1 MPRVPYTVA
10 SLLLTALV
18 ALLAM
23 VGPAQAANEAVTGQC
38 AGGQALYETG
48 RLGAAEGSYT
58 KALEK
63 SETQECGQAGLTT
76 LDNQESECKAAAS
89 LKSAG
94 RTTEARKAYEAA
106 LQKRPESKCATAG
119 LKTLEETPLDDPGGI
134 AEDVLAWLG
143 LATLAL
149 GGLAIAIG
157 LLLLLMAHLP
167 KLRDWWPA
175 KRIRAVRVSIEAFE
189 NGAHEGQGG
198 PVAALA
204 RSKIESFG
212 EKSEK
217 LSMIDSQAAAEETI
231 WTKFGA
237 INDQAKAF
245 SAVIETIGALYPR
258 RRYQVSGTLQGDGGS
273 GPGLSISLRKKKKI
287 EGAITLWAETY
298 GLEPKDK
305 DAPATER
312 LQKLAV
318 PAAAWISH
326 VTTTAA
332 GETPGGAKDPV
343 SWALYK
349 TGGEWERDGKT
360 EKAKDLYKGAIDIDP
375 SNWGAL
381 AKLGALE
388 NDARDYAA
396 AIKHLKQALAVLEEE

>member
-1 MPRVPYTVA
+1 MPRSLCTAA
-10 SLLLTALV
+10 SLFLTALV
-18 ALLAM
+18 ALLAL
-23 VGPAQAANEAVTGQC
+23 VGPAGAANEAATGQC
-38 AGGQALYETG
+38 ASGKALYETG
-48 RLGAAEGSYT
+48 RFGAAEGSYT

-63 SETQECGQAGLTT
+63 PETQACGQAGLAQ
-76 LDNQESECKAAAS
+76 LDKLESECKAAAA
-89 LKSAG
+89 LKSGG
-94 RTTEARKAYEAA
+94 RTAEARKAYEAA
-106 LQKRPESKCATAG
+106 LQKRPESKCAAAG
-119 LKTLEETPLDDPGGI
+119 LKDLEEKPLDDPAGI
-134 AEDVLAWLG
+134 AEDALAWLG
-143 LATLAL
+143 LAALAI
-149 GGLAIAIG
+149 GGLAVLVAF
-157 LLLLLMAHLP
+157 LVWLMTHTP
-167 KLRDWWPA
+167 KLKDRGPA
-175 KRIRAVRVSIEAFE
+175 KRVRAVRVSIEAFE
-189 NGAHEGQGG
+189 NGPHEGLGG

-212 EKSEK
+212 AKSAK

-245 SAVIETIGALYPR
+245 SAVVEAIGALYPR
-258 RRYQVSGTLQGDGGS
+258 RRYQVSGSLQGDGGS
-273 GPGLSISLRKKKKI
+273 GPGLSVSLRKQKKI
-287 EGAITLWAETY
+287 EGATTLWAARF
-298 GLEPKDK
+298 GLEPKAD

-332 GETPGGAKDPV
+332 GETPGGAKDPI

-349 TGGEWERDGKT
+349 TGREWERDSNA
-360 EKAKDLYKGAIDIDP
+360 EKAKGLYKEAIVIDT

-381 AKLGALE
+381 ARLGAIE
-388 NDARDYAA
+388 NEAGDYPA